1 MTKLQAIREFCSFV
15 CEQKVV
21 FARNKYDD
29 NNWGMDIDDKNPRLI
44 MPTQFPSSFDNADKL
59 FRKNFVQRCPL
70 AQGFSH
76 ITLTLLHECGHW
88 ATRSVFD
95 VVESEKIEKKVQTD
109 EDYMQMPWEQLATQW
124 AICWLHSPANR
135 QMAKRF
141 ERNYFDY

>member
-1 MTKLQAIREFCSFV
+1 MTKLQAIREFCSYV

-21 FARNKYDD
+21 FARNKYKY
-29 NNWGMDIDDKNPRLI
+29 NNLGMDIDDKNPRLVL
-44 MPTQFPSSFDNADKL
+44 PAQLPSSFDYQDKM

-76 ITLTLLHECGHW
+76 ITLSLLHECGHW

-95 VVESEKIEKKVQTD
+95 VAESEKMEKKVD
-109 EDYMQMPWEQLATQW
+109 GYADYMQLPWEQLATQW
-124 AICWLHSPANR
+124 AICWLNSPANR

-141 ERNYFDY
+141 EREYFGY